1 MQIVHEIPGRMRFRL
16 GGCEPVRQVLA
27 RAREA
32 FPQGEAF
39 LSLSYNPRTR
49 RYLAV
54 YDGSAQTRRTLL
66 LLLGFNGTAR
76 TVAGQDRRRCAGLPD
91 ASPPVPVRYMP
102 ARSPVRTEQAA
113 RVVRARARACR
124 GEPSLLLDLLLKTMR
139 FLAMRPLTPP
149 LLRPFTLLRLV
160 GPVLGR
166 GMRALGRRRVSVDVL
181 DAAAVG
187 VSLLLRDTRTAQ
199 SISFLLSLGEDVEQW
214 TREKTRASVA
224 PLLLGEDRP
233 AWILRDGRMEQV
245 PAGQL
250 RTGYLVVV
258 EAGSRIPVDGLVQ
271 EGHATVNQSSLT
283 GEALAAPKK
292 PGSTV
297 YAGTAVEEGRLV
309 VEATGVSGQTSL
321 AKIVRLI
328 EASEERKAALHGQAE
343 RLAERIVPLT
353 FCLSAVVLLLTR
365 NVRKAASVLLVDYSC
380 ALKLATPLAVKSA
393 MSEAARHGMLV
404 KGGKYMQLLAEADTV
419 VLDKTGT
426 LTAAKPRVV
435 DVRPFNSYAR
445 DFVLRNAACLEEH
458 FPHPVA
464 TAVIKKAEEEDLRHE
479 ERHAK
484 VEYIAA
490 HGIASWLDGERI
502 LLGSR
507 HFVHEDEGVDVSE
520 ADSLWNGEDD
530 GRSLLYMA
538 VGGRLA
544 GVLLIEDTLLEQA
557 PRFVSE
563 LKALGLRVVMLTGDH
578 ERSARK
584 VARELGIDEYHS
596 QVLPDGKTRIVRQ
609 LQSRGSRVVMVGDG
623 MNDSAA
629 LAQADVGVSMR
640 HGAEVAQ
647 EACDILLLAGDLGSL
662 VTALRLSRRLMARV
676 RTNFSTIVGVNTA
689 LIILGIAGRVQPAL
703 SATLHNLTTVAV
715 SVGSTR
721 PLLSESRQPR
731 KACLPVPPAAT
742 TPEFA
747 AVAGQD

>member
-1 MQIVHEIPGRMRFRL
+1 MQIVHEIPGRMRFCL
-16 GGCEPVRQVLA
+16 DGCEPARQVFA
-27 RAREA
+27 RVREA
-32 FPQGEAF
+32 FPHGKAF

-49 RYLAV
+49 RYLAL
-54 YDGSAQTRRTLL
+54 YDGKPETRRTLL
-66 LLLGFNGTAR
+66 RLLGCHGSAR
-76 TVAGQDRRRCAGLPD
+76 AAAGQGGRACPGLP
-91 ASPPVPVRYMP
+91 AAAAPVPVRRTP
-102 ARSPVRTEQAA
+102 ARSIVRKERPA
-113 RVVRARARACR
+113 RAVRVRAGVCR
-124 GEPSLLLDLLLKTMR
+124 GEPSLLLDLLFKTVR
-139 FLAMRPLTPP
+139 FLAMRRLTPP
-149 LLRPFTLLRLV
+149 FLRPFTLWRLV

-166 GMRALGRRRVSVDVL
+166 GLRSLGGLRVNVDVL

-233 AWILRDGRMEQV
+233 AWILREGRMEQV

-250 RTGYLVVV
+250 RPGDLVVV

-292 PGSTV
+292 PGATV

-309 VEATGVSGQTSL
+309 VEATGVSGQTRL
-321 AKIVRLI
+321 AKIIRLI
-328 EASEERKAALHGQAE
+328 ETSEERKAALHGQAE

-353 FCLSAVVLLLTR
+353 FCLSSAVLLLTR

-435 DVRPFNSYAR
+435 DVRPFNGFAR
-445 DFVLRNAACLEEH
+445 DFVLCNAACLEEH

-464 TAVIKKAEEEDLRHE
+464 TAVIKKAEEEGLLHE

-490 HGIASWLDGERI
+490 HGIASRLDGERL

-507 HFVHEDEGVDVSE
+507 HFVHEDEGVDVAE
-520 ADSLWNGEDD
+520 ADGLWNGEDD

-544 GVLLIEDTLLEQA
+544 GVLLIEDTLLAQA
-557 PRFVSE
+557 PRFVRD

-596 QVLPDGKTRIVRQ
+596 QVLPDDKTNIVRQ

-662 VTALRLSRRLMARV
+662 VTALRLSHRLMSRV
-676 RTNFSTIVGVNTA
+676 RANFSAIVGVNTA
-689 LIILGIAGRVQPAL
+689 LILLGIAGRVQPAL

-715 SVGSTR
+715 SVASTR
-721 PLLSESRQPR
+721 PLLPETRRPGR
-731 KACLPVPPAAT
+731 ACLPMPAAA
-742 TPEFA
+742 PEL
-747 AVAGQD
+747 AVAAGGN